1 MNNVIREMLTRFSIN
16 ELTEKKDALKEVLQ
30 EVILCGLSR
39 AGFFQRTA
47 FYGGTALRIFH
58 GLDRFSE
65 DLDFSLQTADGS
77 FSLSDFFSV
86 LRKEVA
92 SFGLN
97 LEISEKVK
105 TRESAIQSAFL
116 KGNTKEHMLMFFNA
130 DQSVESIPG
139 NEKIKIKFE
148 VDTNPPASA
157 SFERRYRL
165 LPVPYEVMLYDM
177 PSLFAGKV
185 HAVICRAWKSRIKG
199 RDLYDYVF
207 FLSKGAH
214 LNTDHLKAR
223 LVQSGIWDSE
233 DSFSIADAKRLLCD
247 RFESI
252 DYSQA
257 KADVIP
263 FLKNSASLEVWS
275 ADFFRQ
281 ITEGL
286 Q

>member
-1 MNNVIREMLTRFSIN
+1 MNNVIREMLTRFSVN

-39 AGFFQRTA
+39 AGFFQKTA

-97 LEISEKVK
+97 LEITEKVK

-214 LNTDHLKAR
+214 LNTEHLKAR

-233 DSFSIADAKRLLCD
+233 NSFSIADAKRLLCD
-247 RFESI
+247 RFEAI

-257 KADVIP
+257 KADVVP
-263 FLKNSASLEVWS
+263 FLKDSASLEVWS